1 PIGMDRSEAVKAAAT
16 QLHDELAALGVD
28 VLLDDR
34 NERPGAMF
42 ADWELIGV
50 PHRVT
55 IGDKGLKDGVVEYQH
70 RRDTAATKVPV
81 AEVLTLLKGRLMA

>member
-1 PIGMDRSEAVKAAAT
+1 
-16 QLHDELAALGVD
+16 VD

-34 NERPGAMF
+34 GERPGAMF

-55 IGDKGLKDGVVEYQH
+55 IGDRGIKEGQIEYQH
-70 RRDTAATKVPV
+70 RRDAAATKVAV
-81 AEVLTLLKGRLMA
+81 AEVLDFLKGRIAA

>member
-1 PIGMDRSEAVKAAAT
+1 
-16 QLHDELAALGVD
+16 LHDQLVALGVD

-50 PHRVT
+50 PHRIT
-55 IGDKGLKDGVVEYQH
+55 LGDKGLKEGLVEYQH
-70 RRDTAATKVPV
+70 RRDTAATKVAA
-81 AEVLTLLKGRLMA
+81 AEVLGVLKTKLGC

>member
-1 PIGMDRSEAVKAAAT
+1 
-16 QLHDELAALGVD
+16 
-28 VLLDDR
+28 
-34 NERPGAMF
+34 MF

-70 RRDTAATKVPV
+70 RRDSESTKVAV
-81 AEVLTLLKGRLMA
+81 ADVLVHVKAKLGL

>member
-1 PIGMDRSEAVKAAAT
+1 M
-16 QLHDELAALGVD
+16 D

-34 NERPGAMF
+34 GERPGAMF

-55 IGDKGLKDGVVEYQH
+55 IGDRGIKEGQIEYQH
-70 RRDTAATKVPV
+70 RRDAAATKVAV
-81 AEVLTLLKGRLMA
+81 AEVLDFLKGRIAA